1 MAGLPSLDLRLAPR
15 VQFLACCEIET
26 FCKVFTPKGEL
37 VQLLAFVLGYPTTK
51 ESLSTIIGCN
61 N

>member
-37 VQLLAFVLGYPTTK
+37 VQLLGILLPKNPSALLLGV
-51 ESLSTIIGCN
+51 IIE
-61 N
+61 